1 MKKNKKQYPCIE
13 STLDFPTENHRIRLW
28 INEEEIKDIDEA
40 IITILV
46 ATIVS
51 TSISFYFDTALD
63 TRTSKRQFFYEFS
76 RTFFDNPKYRDI
88 SIALEEQYLYGR
100 GKIFTINGGKFS

>member
-40 IITILV
+40 IITSLKTIDGTKAEIINWCAKNIPNINAVQVIDHQGKGVV
-46 ATIVS
+46 AYTVDFI
-51 TSISFYFDTALD
+51 DD
-63 TRTSKRQFFYEFS
+63 
-76 RTFFDNPKYRDI
+76 PH
-88 SIALEEQYLYGR
+88 G
-100 GKIFTINGGKFS
+100 